1 MRIAVLYTGALRTIK
16 GTIEFFKKNVL
27 NANPNNTVDVF
38 ATIQN
43 DSQTSDEEWEKWIS
57 QQLQTNLKSLT
68 WFDKNS
74 PKWLQLR
81 ENLLTPMQISDR
93 WKDYLRTSGSMIEYY
108 QMSKCYEAMEQAE
121 AVNVCTAH
129 IGAPLSSFTSVAAA
143 TASVA
148 AATASVAAATAS
160 APPSRYD
167 YIIRCRTDT
176 VIAKPID
183 FNWLGLTSAD
193 IISRLY
199 QVRKHI
205 ELSEDQKDQKDQK
218 ENTKKIIKCF
228 FNTMYHPDM
237 ASDEW
242 LSRHKDFTY
251 HSVINNED
259 CDLNTI
265 LHSNLLAEIE
275 NIEELADKLKQ
286 YIERGKYILV
296 LRANIF
302 YICKRQYFNNIAT
315 LGYSYGKYLP
325 TNPLEEYWFNAESQ
339 FQKACLATNMSFFS
353 YDTELEDTSLYAYNH
368 KQYFN
373 NDYTLNNYNFIYFLM
388 RYMH

>member
-43 DSQTSDEEWEKWIS
+43 DSQTSDDEWEKWIS

-74 PKWLQLR
+74 TTWLQLR

-121 AVNVCTAH
+121 
-129 IGAPLSSFTSVAAA
+129 SA
-143 TASVA
+143 T
-148 AATASVAAATAS
+148 
-160 APPSRYD
+160 PPSRYD

-205 ELSEDQKDQKDQK
+205 ELSEDQKDQK

-228 FNTMYHPDM
+228 FNTLYHPDM

-302 YICKRQYFNNIAT
+302 YICKRQYFNNIAK
-315 LGYSYGKYLP
+315 LGYSYGKYIHS
-325 TNPLEEYWFNAESQ
+325 NHNCYHYIRWSKCLEI
-339 FQKACLATNMSFFS
+339 L
-353 YDTELEDTSLYAYNH
+353 
-368 KQYFN
+368 
-373 NDYTLNNYNFIYFLM
+373 
-388 RYMH
+388 

>member
-43 DSQTSDEEWEKWIS
+43 DSQTSDEEWEKYITHH
-57 QQLQTNLKSLT
+57 LQTNLKSLT

-74 PKWLQLR
+74 TAWTTLR
-81 ENLLTPMQISDR
+81 DNLLTPMQISDR

-108 QMSKCYEAMEQAE
+108 QMSKSYEAMEQAE

-129 IGAPLSSFTSVAAA
+129 IGAPLSSFTSVAEA
-143 TASVA
+143 V
-148 AATASVAAATAS
+148 AS

-183 FNWLGLTSAD
+183 FNWLELTSAD

-205 ELSEDQKDQKDQK
+205 ELSEDQKDHE

-228 FNTMYHPDM
+228 FNTLYHPDM
-237 ASDEW
+237 AGDEW

-251 HSVINNED
+251 HSV
-259 CDLNTI
+259 
-265 LHSNLLAEIE
+265 LHPTHFKPMTHFDPAAPEPFAE
-275 NIEELADKLKQ
+275 KLKDFIQ
-286 YIERGKYILV
+286 KENYILV

-302 YICKRQYFNNIAT
+302 YICKRDYFNNIAK
-315 LGYSYGKYLP
+315 LGYDYGKYP
-325 TNPLEEYWFNAESQ
+325 PSNAQDEYWFNAESQ
-339 FQKACLATNMSFFS
+339 FQKSCTASNLSFFS
-353 YDTELEDTSLYAYNH
+353 YETNFEGSSLYAYNH
-368 KQYFN
+368 EQYFEH
-373 NDYTLNNYNFIYFLM
+373 DYTLNNNNFIYFLM
-388 RYMH
+388 RYLH

>member
-27 NANPNNTVDVF
+27 NANPQNTVDVF

-43 DSQTSDEEWEKWIS
+43 DSTLSDEEWEKWIS
-57 QQLQTNLKSLT
+57 QHLQTNLKSLA

-74 PKWLQLR
+74 TTWLQLR

-121 AVNVCTAH
+121 
-129 IGAPLSSFTSVAAA
+129 SA
-143 TASVA
+143 TP
-148 AATASVAAATAS
+148 T
-160 APPSRYD
+160 SRYD

-183 FNWLGLTSAD
+183 FNWLELTSAD

-205 ELSEDQKDQKDQK
+205 EPSGELKELKDSEDPK

-228 FNTMYHPDM
+228 FNTLYHPDM

-242 LSRHKDFTY
+242 LSRHKDFIY

-259 CDLNTI
+259 DELNKILDLK
-265 LHSNLLAEIE
+265 LLE
-275 NIEELADKLKQ
+275 NIEEITEKLKQ

-302 YICKRQYFNNIAT
+302 YICKRTYFNNIAK
-315 LGYSYGKYLP
+315 LGYNYGKYLP
-325 TNPLEEYWFNAESQ
+325 TNPSDEYWFNAESQ
-339 FQKACLATNMSFFS
+339 FQKACLTANMSLFS
-353 YDTELEDTSLYAYNH
+353 YETNFEGSSLYAYNH

-373 NDYTLNNYNFIYFLM
+373 NDYTLKTYNFIYFLM

>member
-27 NANPNNTVDVF
+27 HANPQNTVDVF

-43 DSQTSDEEWEKWIS
+43 DSTQTDEEWEKYITHH
-57 QQLQTNLKSLT
+57 LQTNLKSLT

-74 PKWLQLR
+74 TAWTTLR

-121 AVNVCTAH
+121 
-129 IGAPLSSFTSVAAA
+129 SA
-143 TASVA
+143 T
-148 AATASVAAATAS
+148 
-160 APPSRYD
+160 PPSRYD

-183 FNWLGLTSAD
+183 FNWLELTSAD

-199 QVRKHI
+199 QINKHLNI
-205 ELSEDQKDQKDQK
+205 AEGELKDHE

-228 FNTMYHPDM
+228 FNTLYHPDM
-237 ASDEW
+237 AGDEW

-251 HSVINNED
+251 HSV
-259 CDLNTI
+259 
-265 LHSNLLAEIE
+265 LHSTHFKPITHFDPSSTEPFVE
-275 NIEELADKLKQ
+275 KLKDFIQ
-286 YIERGKYILV
+286 KENYILV

-302 YICKRQYFNNIAT
+302 YICKRDYFNNIAK
-315 LGYSYGKYLP
+315 LGYDYGKYP
-325 TNPLEEYWFNAESQ
+325 PSNAQDEYWFNAESQ
-339 FQKACLATNMSFFS
+339 FQKSCTASNLSFFS
-353 YDTELEDTSLYAYNH
+353 YETNFEGSSLYAYNH
-368 KQYFN
+368 EQYFEH
-373 NDYTLNNYNFIYFLM
+373 DYTLNNNNFIYFLM
-388 RYMH
+388 RYIH